1 MYLKAITSIEFQL
14 LRNDFVETKSI
25 DHTYITWQRLKN
37 IGEFFFK
44 TYNKTICTT
53 YVQLGRKNHRHNR
66 SAKSREI
73 TRKAEQETTRRQL
86 SSGF

>member
-1 MYLKAITSIEFQL
+1 MTEVK
-14 LRNDFVETKSI
+14 
-25 DHTYITWQRLKN
+25 KN
-37 IGEFFFK
+37 IGEFFIK
-44 TYNKTICTT
+44 KYHKTICTT
-53 YVQLGRKNHRHNR
+53 YVQLGRKNHRRNR

>member
-1 MYLKAITSIEFQL
+1 MTEVK
-14 LRNDFVETKSI
+14 
-25 DHTYITWQRLKN
+25 KN

-44 TYNKTICTT
+44 KYNKTICTT

-73 TRKAEQETTRRQL
+73 TRKAEQETTRR
-86 SSGF
+86 

>member
-1 MYLKAITSIEFQL
+1 MTEVK
-14 LRNDFVETKSI
+14 
-25 DHTYITWQRLKN
+25 KN

-44 TYNKTICTT
+44 KYNKTICTT

-73 TRKAEQETTRRQL
+73 TRKAEQETTKRQL

>member
-1 MYLKAITSIEFQL
+1 MILLKQNPLIILTL
-14 LRNDFVETKSI
+14 HDRGK
-25 DHTYITWQRLKN
+25 KN
-37 IGEFFFK
+37 IGEFFVK
-44 TYNKTICTT
+44 KYNKTICTT
-53 YVQLGRKNHRHNR
+53 YVQLGRKNHRRNR

>member
-1 MYLKAITSIEFQL
+1 MTEVK
-14 LRNDFVETKSI
+14 
-25 DHTYITWQRLKN
+25 KN

-44 TYNKTICTT
+44 KYKTICTT
-53 YVQLGRKNHRHNR
+53 YVQLGRKNHRRNR

-73 TRKAEQETTRRQL
+73 TRKAEQETPRRQL